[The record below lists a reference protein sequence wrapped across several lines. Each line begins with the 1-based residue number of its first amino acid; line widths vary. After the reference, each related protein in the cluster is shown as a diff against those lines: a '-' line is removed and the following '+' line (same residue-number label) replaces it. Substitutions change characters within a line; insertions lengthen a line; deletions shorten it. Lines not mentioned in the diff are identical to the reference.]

1 MTPKPQT
8 YTHAILLLQ
17 DRIKEIDA
25 DIDLLKT
32 EREQISASLLLLK
45 PAPVE
50 APKSQLQDLT
60 DYVKKCR
67 GPSGKVRF
75 GAAKPRPVRSP
86 ASGPE
91 EKLYVGKDYVLF
103 FDRMGE
109 GSKVILLDGTP
120 AIWMS
125 EAQHQRFVEDR
136 DSRKSVSQTTLFD
149 PPASS

>member
-1 MTPKPQT
+1 M
-8 YTHAILLLQ
+8 
-17 DRIKEIDA
+17 
-25 DIDLLKT
+25 
-32 EREQISASLLLLK
+32 
-45 PAPVE
+45 
-50 APKSQLQDLT
+50 
-60 DYVKKCR
+60 
-67 GPSGKVRF
+67 
-75 GAAKPRPVRSP
+75 
-86 ASGPE
+86 
-91 EKLYVGKDYVLF
+91 LF